1 MHSAM
6 IDSNLRV
13 AVVTGA
19 SRGVGKGIAVA
30 LGATG
35 ATVYVTG
42 RSSETGKAHPLGG
55 SVQTTADAVTAVG
68 GRGIAVQCDH
78 SSDDEVRALF
88 QRVAEE
94 RGRLDILVNNATA
107 IPRELAKPG
116 PFWEKS
122 LELLNLLDVGLR
134 SHYVASHCAAPLMIA
149 TGGGLIAFTSS
160 YGGRIYMHGPAY
172 GAGKAGVDKM
182 AMDMGVDLRDHDVAV
197 VSLWL
202 GFVRT
207 ERNEPLFQHPDAM
220 KGPYGRF
227 LRNAE
232 SPDFIGRVIDA
243 LHRDDKRME
252 RSGRVLIAAEL
263 AEELGVREAD
273 GRHPKSNRDTLGA
286 PPEPSPV
293 VVR

>member
-1 MHSAM
+1 MSEPQER
-6 IDSNLRV
+6 I

-19 SRGVGKGIAVA
+19 SRGVGKGIAIA

-42 RSSETGKAHPLGG
+42 RSVEGGEGHPLGG
-55 SVQTTADAVTAVG
+55 TVHATAEAIREAG
-68 GRGIAVQCDH
+68 GTGVAIGCDH
-78 SSDDEVRALF
+78 SDDQQVRRLF
-88 QRVAEE
+88 ERVADEQK
-94 RGRLDILVNNATA
+94 RLDILVNNATA
-107 IPRELAKPG
+107 VPRELAKPG

-122 LELLNLLDVGLR
+122 LELLQILDVGQR
-134 SHYVASHCAAPLMIA
+134 SHYVASHFAAPLMLRSK
-149 TGGGLIAFTSS
+149 GGLIAFTSS

-182 AMDMGVDLRDHDVAV
+182 AMDIAVDLRDHDVAS

-220 KGPYGRF
+220 KGPYGKF
-227 LRNAE
+227 LANAE
-232 SPDFIGRVIDA
+232 TPEFIGRVIDA
-243 LHRDDKRME
+243 LHRDPKRME
-252 RSGRVLIAAEL
+252 RSGKVLIVAEL
-263 AEELGVREAD
+263 AEEYEISEAD
-273 GRHPKSNRDTLGA
+273 GRQPRSNRSVLGA

>member
-1 MHSAM
+1 MGEAPM
-6 IDSNLRV
+6 RV

-30 LGATG
+30 LGAVG

-42 RSSETGKAHPLGG
+42 RSSEGGKHHPLGG
-55 SVQTTADAVTAVG
+55 TVQATADAVTAAG
-68 GRGIAVQCDH
+68 GTGVAIACDH
-78 SSDDEVRALF
+78 SNDDQVRQLF
-88 QRVAEE
+88 ERVADEQQ
-94 RGRLDILVNNATA
+94 RLDILVNNATA
-107 IPRELAKPG
+107 VPRELAKPG

-122 LELLNLLDVGLR
+122 LDLVRLLDVGQR
-134 SHYVASHCAAPLMIA
+134 SHYVASYYAAPLMIR
-149 TGGGLIAFTSS
+149 TGGGLIVFTSS
-160 YGGRIYMHGPAY
+160 YGGRVYMHGPAY

-182 AMDMGVDLRDHDVAV
+182 AMDMAIDLHEHDVAA

-220 KGPYGRF
+220 KGPYGKF
-227 LRNAE
+227 LANAE
-232 SPDFIGRVIDA
+232 SPEFIGRVIDA
-243 LHRDDKRME
+243 LHQDPNRMD

-263 AEELGVREAD
+263 AEQLGIREAD
-273 GRHPKSNRDTLGA
+273 GRQPKSNREALGA
-286 PPEPSPV
+286 PPEPSSV

>member
-1 MHSAM
+1 MSE
-6 IDSNLRV
+6 NLQRV

-30 LGATG
+30 LGASG
-35 ATVYVTG
+35 AIVYVTG
-42 RSSETGKAHPLGG
+42 RSTEGGKDHPLGG
-55 SVQTTADAVTAVG
+55 TVQATAEAVTRAG
-68 GRGIAVQCDH
+68 GHGIAVPCDH
-78 SSDDEVRALF
+78 SNDEEVRALF
-88 QRVAEE
+88 ERVAKEQ
-94 RGRLDILVNNATA
+94 GRLDILVNNATA
-107 IPRELAKPG
+107 VPRELAKPG
-116 PFWEKS
+116 PFWKKS
-122 LELLNLLDVGLR
+122 LDLLRILDVGQR
-134 SHYVASHCAAPLMIA
+134 SHYVASYYAAPLMVR
-149 TGGGLIAFTSS
+149 TGGGLIVFTSS

-182 AMDMGVDLRDHDVAV
+182 AMDMAIDLREHDVAA

-220 KGPYGRF
+220 KGPYGKF
-227 LRNAE
+227 LANAE
-232 SPDFIGRVIDA
+232 SPDFIGRVIAAMHADE
-243 LHRDDKRME
+243 KRME

-263 AEELGVREAD
+263 AEELGIREAD
-273 GRHPKSNRDTLGA
+273 GRQPRSNRDALGA

>member
-1 MHSAM
+1 MSE
-6 IDSNLRV
+6 DLQRV

-30 LGATG
+30 LGASG
-35 ATVYVTG
+35 AIVYVTG
-42 RSSETGKAHPLGG
+42 RSTEGGKDHPLGG
-55 SVQTTADAVTAVG
+55 TVQATAEAVTRAG
-68 GRGIAVQCDH
+68 GHGIAVPCDH
-78 SSDDEVRALF
+78 SNDEDVRALF
-88 QRVAEE
+88 ERVANEQ
-94 RGRLDILVNNATA
+94 GRLDILVNNATA
-107 IPRELAKPG
+107 VPRELAKPG
-116 PFWEKS
+116 PFWKKS
-122 LELLNLLDVGLR
+122 LDLLRILDVGQR
-134 SHYVASHCAAPLMIA
+134 SHYVASYYAAPLMVR
-149 TGGGLIAFTSS
+149 TGGGLIVFTSS

-182 AMDMGVDLRDHDVAV
+182 AMDMAIDLREHDVAA

-220 KGPYGRF
+220 KGPYGKF
-227 LRNAE
+227 LANAE
-232 SPDFIGRVIDA
+232 SPDFIGRVIAAMHADE
-243 LHRDDKRME
+243 KRME

-263 AEELGVREAD
+263 AEELGIREAD
-273 GRHPKSNRDTLGA
+273 GRQPRSNRDALGA